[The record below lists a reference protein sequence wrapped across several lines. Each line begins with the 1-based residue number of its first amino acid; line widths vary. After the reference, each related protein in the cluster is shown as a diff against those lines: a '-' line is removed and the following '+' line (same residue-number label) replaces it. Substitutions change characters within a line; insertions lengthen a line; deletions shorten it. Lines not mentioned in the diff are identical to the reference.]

1 MKILQLT
8 SHLNVG
14 GITSYLYHLS
24 QGLKKLNIDSSLAS
38 SGGEQERDFE
48 HHQITTHSIPLDT
61 KHELSIKLAWSFF
74 KLKKLYKQEKW
85 DLLHAHTRVSQYL
98 AYFLSQNLHIPYVT
112 TFHGFYHHHLGRKL
126 FPCLGHRTIANS
138 FPVEEDL
145 KAHYPTHTPHIS
157 TILHGIDTE
166 YFNTKN
172 ISDEKK
178 QNFRQEFKIPLLPT
192 LGIVGRLSEEKGH
205 LKLLEILKILIEKHR
220 QKVQLLMIGDGK
232 MKSSILKKIEELKL
246 SDSVFLLPTQKDPR
260 TALSLIDVYVTFQA
274 GPEGFGLSFLE
285 AMSLGKPLV
294 ISYSKG
300 GMADF
305 LENEKEGFLLHNSTL
320 ETMAEK
326 INTLLN
332 FPELQKEMGQKG
344 AQKIKEYFS
353 YERMAEQTR
362 SIYEQVL

>member
-1 MKILQLT
+1 M
-8 SHLNVG
+8 
-14 GITSYLYHLS
+14 
-24 QGLKKLNIDSSLAS
+24 
-38 SGGEQERDFE
+38 
-48 HHQITTHSIPLDT
+48 
-61 KHELSIKLAWSFF
+61 
-74 KLKKLYKQEKW
+74 
-85 DLLHAHTRVSQYL
+85 
-98 AYFLSQNLHIPYVT
+98 
-112 TFHGFYHHHLGRKL
+112 
-126 FPCLGHRTIANS
+126 
-138 FPVEEDL
+138 
-145 KAHYPTHTPHIS
+145 
-157 TILHGIDTE
+157 
-166 YFNTKN
+166 
-172 ISDEKK
+172 
-178 QNFRQEFKIPLLPT
+178 
-192 LGIVGRLSEEKGH
+192 
-205 LKLLEILKILIEKHR
+205 
-220 QKVQLLMIGDGK
+220 
-232 MKSSILKKIEELKL
+232 